1 MNHADKDMED
11 SSAVIDHSSE
21 VIHSEEEAS
30 SDEEDKDQVS
40 EESKDVSR
48 EVQSPSD
55 SSSPIASDDHPNV
68 GLDQSISNVPKLM
81 SPEISIRTRMILAHF
96 LGDLNKYSELHI
108 SLQKV
113 A

>member
-21 VIHSEEEAS
+21 VIHSEEEANS
-30 SDEEDKDQVS
+30 EEEDEDQVS

-68 GLDQSISNVPKLM
+68 GLDQSISNAPKLM
-81 SPEISIRTRMILAHF
+81 SPEKKVIRK
-96 LGDLNKYSELHI
+96 KYLENI
-108 SLQKV
+108 YKEAYWYQI
-113 A
+113 